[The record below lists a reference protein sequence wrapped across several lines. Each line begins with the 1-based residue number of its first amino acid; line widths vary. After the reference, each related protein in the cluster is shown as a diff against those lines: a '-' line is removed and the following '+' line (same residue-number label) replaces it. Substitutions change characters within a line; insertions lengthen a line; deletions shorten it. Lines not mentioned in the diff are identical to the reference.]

1 MAAAEL
7 IDVVDADDRVVKQAT
22 RGEIRRQNLRHRA
35 AYILVFN
42 AKGQLFVH
50 QRTQTKDVYPGYFDV
65 CVGGVV
71 AAGESYEDG
80 ARREL
85 AEEIGVRD
93 APLRRLVSFGFTDP
107 TNQVN
112 GTVFSCTYDGSL
124 RLQAEEILSGEFL
137 DLDVV
142 LERVGTQPFCPDGV
156 EALCR
161 YLDCLERARAR

>member
-1 MAAAEL
+1 MASSEL

-22 RGEIRRQNLRHRA
+22 RGETRRQNLRHRA
-35 AYILVFN
+35 TYILVFN
-42 AKGQLFVH
+42 PKGQLFVH

-85 AEEIGVRD
+85 AEEIGVTD
-93 APLRRLVSFGFTDP
+93 APLRRLVSFQFTDP

-112 GTVFSCTYDGSL
+112 GTVFSCTYDGPL
-124 RLQAEEILSGEFL
+124 RLQAEEIS
-137 DLDVV
+137 
-142 LERVGTQPFCPDGV
+142 
-156 EALCR
+156 
-161 YLDCLERARAR
+161 

>member
-1 MAAAEL
+1 MSASEL
-7 IDVVDADDRVVKQAT
+7 VDVVDADDRVLEQAT
-22 RGEIRRQNLRHRA
+22 RGEVRRRKLRHRA

-42 AKGQLFVH
+42 SAGQLFVH
-50 QRTQTKDVYPGYFDV
+50 QRTLVKDVYPGHFDV

-71 AAGESYEDG
+71 GAGESYEDA

-85 AEEIGVRD
+85 GEEIGVSD
-93 APLRRLVSFGFTDP
+93 APLRRLVSFQFADAD
-107 TNQVN
+107 NQVN
-112 GTVFSCTYDGSL
+112 GTVFSCTYDGPL
-124 RLQAEEILSGEFL
+124 RLQAEEISAGEFL

-142 LERVGTQPFCPDGV
+142 LERITTQPFCPDGV

>member
-1 MAAAEL
+1 MSAAEL
-7 IDVVDADDRVVKQAT
+7 VDVVDAEDRVLTQAT
-22 RGEIRRQNLRHRA
+22 RDETRRQNLRHRA
-35 AYILVFN
+35 TYILVFN
-42 AKGQLFVH
+42 GTGQLFVH

-85 AEEIGVRD
+85 FEEIGVRN
-93 APLRRLVSFGFTDP
+93 APLRRFVSFQFADAD
-107 TNQVN
+107 NQVN
-112 GTVFSCTYDGSL
+112 GTVFSCTHDGPF
-124 RLQAEEILSGEFL
+124 RLQAEEISSGEFL
-137 DLDVV
+137 DLDVI
-142 LERVGTQPFCPDGV
+142 LERVATQPFCPDGV